1 MRTDWPG
8 FPDTA
13 EFPASPPEPA
23 VNTAFEPAD
32 FGRAAG
38 FEANELLGLIS
49 VALVTIVLVWAA
61 WALFSVT
68 LNSIAQARYGTWIAM
83 LCAIA
88 LIVTLMFVFIF

>member
-1 MRTDWPG
+1 MHTDMPRSVHTAGFLSPWPALAG
-8 FPDTA
+8 
-13 EFPASPPEPA
+13 
-23 VNTAFEPAD
+23 NTAFQPEN

-38 FEANELLGLIS
+38 FEASDLLGMIS
-49 VALVTIVLVWAA
+49 VALITIVLVWAA

-83 LCAIA
+83 LCAIV

>member
-1 MRTDWPG
+1 MRTDRPG

-13 EFPASPPEPA
+13 EFPVPRSQSAG
-23 VNTAFEPAD
+23 NTAFEPAD